1 MQFSIYRVWLLSKKQ
16 WVENRQFYILGLLA
30 TAGILAAAFLINAH
44 QHEGLSYTNQRDV
57 LLGGAAIAGALFT
70 TTRLS
75 KFNDKIKGIQALTLP
90 ASALEKLVTAIL
102 YTTLI
107 FPLAYLL
114 VTYPV
119 MALTHYIDTE
129 IIGHT
134 TLLYNL
140 NLQGRFMDT
149 IVVYLA
155 LQALVLLCS
164 VMFRR
169 YTILKTI
176 VLVFVVFY
184 SSIALNPII
193 AERMLDIK
201 SISHTKINMR
211 QILYNEAGARIKD
224 TVGVVDV
231 SNPEMQS
238 NPPYSDATMYFKD
251 DVYRV
256 HFDLPRPH
264 IVTMGIAVSDGSKL
278 IFNILALL
286 TIPFL
291 WLATWFRLKETQL

>member
-16 WVENRQFYILGLLA
+16 WVENRQFNVLGLLA

-44 QHEGLSYTNQRDV
+44 QHDGLTYNNQRDV
-57 LLGGAAIAGALFT
+57 LLGGAAIAGGIFT
-70 TTRLS
+70 TTILS
-75 KFNDKIKGIQALTLP
+75 KFTDKIKGSQALTLP
-90 ASALEKLVTAIL
+90 ASALEKLVTAIIYSVL
-102 YTTLI
+102 L
-107 FPLAYLL
+107 FPLAYFL

-119 MALTHYIDTE
+119 MALIHYIDTE

-134 TLLYNL
+134 TSLYDL
-140 NLQGRFMDT
+140 NFSGNFMNT
-149 IVVYLA
+149 IMVYLG

-184 SSIALNPII
+184 SAIAINPVV
-193 AERMLDIK
+193 AEQMLDIK

-211 QILYNEAGARIKD
+211 QILYNDAGDRIKD

-231 SNPEMQS
+231 SNPAMQS
-238 NPPYSDATMYFKD
+238 SPPYSDATMYFKD
-251 DVYRV
+251 DVYKV
-256 HFDLPRPH
+256 HFNLPRPH
-264 IVTMGIAVSDGSKL
+264 IVTMGLSVSDTSKL
-278 IFNILALL
+278 LFSILAILA
-286 TIPFL
+286 IPFL
-291 WLATWFRLKETQL
+291 WLITWFRLKETQL